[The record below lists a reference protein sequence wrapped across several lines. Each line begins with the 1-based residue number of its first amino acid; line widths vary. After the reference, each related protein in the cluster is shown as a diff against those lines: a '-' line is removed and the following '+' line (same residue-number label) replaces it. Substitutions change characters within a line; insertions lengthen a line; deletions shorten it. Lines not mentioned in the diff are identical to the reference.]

1 MKHLFI
7 SVVGC
12 ATLLSVPQLTNAQT
26 KSTSKPVVVANCFV
40 SEFKQLALSI
50 HDPVIRTKELMHWL
64 GNNVK
69 TCSLEQLVMI
79 NSNRSSWLGT
89 ADTTKMSSVIDSLIE
104 MKASNKPELMN
115 QIFGSAEQERS
126 RGGDQTISAGPQGR
140 APLATDGNA
149 SVPTILPVP
158 VVQNYVQTPGGSRG
172 GNSGNVAG
180 RP

>member
-1 MKHLFI
+1 M
-7 SVVGC
+7 V
-12 ATLLSVPQLTNAQT
+12 NAQT
-26 KSTSKPVVVANCFV
+26 KSTPKPLVVGNCFV

-69 TCSLEQLVMI
+69 TCSLEQLVLI

-115 QIFGSAEQERS
+115 QIFGSADQERPM
-126 RGGDQTISAGPQGR
+126 GGDQVISVGPQGR
-140 APLATDGNA
+140 VSSAIDGNA
-149 SVPTILPVP
+149 QGATILPIP
-158 VVQNYVQTPGGSRG
+158 IVQNYVQSPGGPRDGS
-172 GNSGNVAG
+172 SGNVTG